1 MKQSEEERL
10 LKRAKMGY
18 AAPPVAAEFKEWKQI
33 KDFATMEEF
42 VAYMLNKLVADWYAT
57 TKMDGA
63 VRLREFEE
71 AEMLS
76 RRKRVEAVL
85 DAMPGLYALLQDSSL
100 SHGVKTSIEG
110 IAEALLDRDYT
121 EAFTAHRTLTETV
134 WTTGGK
140 PVEESKKERYL
151 GNLKLLIEFGLK
163 RYPNARKHK
172 NNYQSVS
179 NQDTQDF

>member
-1 MKQSEEERL
+1 MPNTVKLLSSDARLSTLQGIETKKKKPKKRSSGEASEEGVKQSEEERL

-71 AEMLS
+71 AEMLA

-100 SHGVKTSIEG
+100 SHGVKTSI
-110 IAEALLDRDYT
+110 
-121 EAFTAHRTLTETV
+121 
-134 WTTGGK
+134 
-140 PVEESKKERYL
+140 
-151 GNLKLLIEFGLK
+151 
-163 RYPNARKHK
+163 
-172 NNYQSVS
+172 
-179 NQDTQDF
+179 